1 MISRGLPGE
10 GRRSKCTISKTT
22 WATTHMGHDIDIDTL
37 TVYNRC
43 PRCGAETEVDVFWE
57 LLGDGQIET
66 V

>member
-1 MISRGLPGE
+1 MYYI
-10 GRRSKCTISKTT
+10 KD
-22 WATTHMGHDIDIDTL
+22 HMGHDIDIDTL